1 MPIKTKVLA
10 AAATLTLA
18 GGLSTATTLPAS
30 ASTTQC
36 GSACVQIFSKM
47 FGPGF
52 VESVF
57 QGIPAAG
64 QPTILHRASRLRPDR
79 RLHQPPRPPGARV

>member
-52 VESVF
+52 GARRGV
-57 QGIPAAG
+57 AASAG
-64 QPTILHRASRLRPDR
+64 SCIFRLRR
-79 RLHQPPRPPGARV
+79 AC